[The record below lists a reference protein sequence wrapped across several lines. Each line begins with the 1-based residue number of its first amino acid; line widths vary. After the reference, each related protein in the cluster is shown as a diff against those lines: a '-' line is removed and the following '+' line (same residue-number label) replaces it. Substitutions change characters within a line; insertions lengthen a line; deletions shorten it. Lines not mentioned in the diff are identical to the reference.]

1 MSPRVSVVMA
11 VYNGEKYLREALDSI
26 LAQTFTDFEFIIVN
40 DGSTDA
46 TSHIIKDFDDDRI
59 RLIQNELN
67 IGLTLSLNRGLEVA
81 TGEYIARMDSDD
93 ISLPVRL
100 AKQVAFMDANQRV
113 GACGTWALEIDR
125 DGKIIGKRETLV
137 GCQLD
142 NFYWRTSLIHSTSM
156 FRFTPSCGPWY
167 DPTLRFSQDYDLWLR
182 ISTERK
188 LSNLAEHLLLY
199 RVHDESIT
207 AANAD
212 NQMDNAYRSLSKH
225 IGERVISFE
234 AFKALMGYS
243 YDLHPIR
250 RIFATMCLAKRLS
263 KPYRAFFNDD
273 VEYLRHW
280 SQSHGPTAQSFEAL
294 AFKALRY
301 IKRQTSFR
309 LS

>member
-46 TSHIIKDFDDDRI
+46 TSQIIEEFDDDRI
-59 RLIQNELN
+59 RLIQNQLN

-81 TGEYIARMDSDD
+81 TGEYIARMDCDD

-100 AKQVAFMDANQRV
+100 AKQVAFMDANQQV
-113 GACGTWALEIDR
+113 GACGTWALEIDGS
-125 DGKIIGKRETLV
+125 GKIIGKRETLV
-137 GCQLD
+137 GRQLD

-167 DPTLRFSQDYDLWLR
+167 DPALKFSQDYDLWLR

-188 LSNLAEHLLLY
+188 LNNLAEHLLLY

-207 AANAD
+207 AANSA
-212 NQMDNAYRSLSKH
+212 NQMNSAYRSFSKH
-225 IGERVISFE
+225 IGEGVISFE

-243 YDLHPIR
+243 YAVQPIQ
-250 RIFATMCLAKRLS
+250 RIFATRRLAKRLS
-263 KPYRAFFNDD
+263 KPYRTFLNDD

-280 SQSHGPTAQSFEAL
+280 ARLHGSAAQSFEAL
-294 AFKALRY
+294 AFRALGY

-309 LS
+309 LI